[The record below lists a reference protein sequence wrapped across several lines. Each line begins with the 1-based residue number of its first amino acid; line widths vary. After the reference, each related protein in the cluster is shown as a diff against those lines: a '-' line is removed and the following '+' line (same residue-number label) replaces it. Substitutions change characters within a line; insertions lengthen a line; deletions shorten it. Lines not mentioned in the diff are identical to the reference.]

1 MPPFSQPSEAQPP
14 GSQAPDPV
22 SDRDL
27 VNQLWAG
34 DTRALATLY
43 DRYSAMVYTLALKML
58 GNPAEAEDL
67 TQEVF
72 VNFWQRQKYN
82 PDRGSVGSYLATFTR
97 SRAIDRLRVS
107 SGRATI
113 LQRFQRI
120 TAAAS
125 KSPSPLDHA
134 TLVEQRQHLR
144 TALDQLPPTERE
156 VLEIAY
162 FQGLSQSE
170 IADQLGIPLG
180 TVKSRCRQGLL
191 RLRTLL
197 QPHRD
202 TP

>member
-1 MPPFSQPSEAQPP
+1 MPPHSN
-14 GSQAPDPV
+14 PDPQLSKPL

-27 VNQLWAG
+27 VNRLAAG
-34 DTRALATLY
+34 DTSALATLY

-58 GNPAEAEDL
+58 TNSAEAEDL

-72 VNFWQRQKYN
+72 VNFWQRQQYN
-82 PDRGSVGSYLATFTR
+82 PDRGSVGSYLATYTR
-97 SRAIDRLRVS
+97 SRALDRLRIS

-120 TAAAS
+120 TAASS
-125 KSPSPLDHA
+125 KSPNPLDHA
-134 TLVEQRQHLR
+134 TQQEQRQYLR
-144 TALDQLPPTERE
+144 AALDQLPSAERE

-170 IADQLGIPLG
+170 ISAQLGIPLG

-197 QPHRD
+197 QQQQG
-202 TP
+202 

>member
-1 MPPFSQPSEAQPP
+1 MASEPA
-14 GSQAPDPV
+14 

-27 VNQLWAG
+27 VNRLWAG
-34 DTRALATLY
+34 DTSALATLY
-43 DRYSAMVYTLALKML
+43 DRYSSMVYTLALKML
-58 GNPAEAEDL
+58 ANTTEAEDL

-72 VNFWQRQKYN
+72 VNFWQRRQYN
-82 PDRGSVGSYLATFTR
+82 PDRGSIGSYLATYTR

-120 TAAAS
+120 TAAS
-125 KSPSPLDHA
+125 SRSFNPVDHA
-134 TLVEQRQHLR
+134 TQQEQRQYLR
-144 TALDQLPPTERE
+144 AALDQIPPAERE

-170 IADQLGIPLG
+170 IAAQLSIPLG

-191 RLRTLL
+191 RLRSLL
-197 QPHRD
+197 EHQRS
-202 TP
+202 